1 MENPVKKYR
10 YKLYAGVKCRIG
22 QSGRRVKQTM
32 KWSMGLNVSDRLWQC
47 NTQTAHGSK
56 PEILSRIAQAPAALT
71 RLKPVWIDKSISL
84 SSKIG
89 LMRSLFTSIFLY
101 ACESWTLTAETE
113 TFVVV
118 VFSAVFCLFV
128 CFFGHQA
135 LNGAVF

>member
-1 MENPVKKYR
+1 M
-10 YKLYAGVKCRIG
+10 
-22 QSGRRVKQTM
+22 
-32 KWSMGLNVSDRLWQC
+32 
-47 NTQTAHGSK
+47 NTQRSTKRAKQKHKHMKHLDRQEYFSQ
-56 PEILSRIAQAPAALT
+56 LQDRT
-71 RLKPVWIDKSISL
+71 D
-84 SSKIG
+84 
-89 LMRSLFTSIFLY
+89 SLFTSIFLY